1 MQIIISDGMEVP
13 VGFDLG
19 FGEWSV
25 IALDGTALQ
34 FDDYWYDFLNVMEGQ
49 CYNNATGIY
58 TFGFGVFELEPYA
71 DGIPIIDCAV
81 GVEELTMGTVKAMY
95 R

>member
-1 MQIIISDGMEVP
+1 MISDGMEVP

-19 FGEWSV
+19 FG
-25 IALDGTALQ
+25 
-34 FDDYWYDFLNVMEGQ
+34 
-49 CYNNATGIY
+49 
-58 TFGFGVFELEPYA
+58 VFKLEPYA

-81 GVEELTMGTVKAMY
+81 GVEELMMGNVKAMY